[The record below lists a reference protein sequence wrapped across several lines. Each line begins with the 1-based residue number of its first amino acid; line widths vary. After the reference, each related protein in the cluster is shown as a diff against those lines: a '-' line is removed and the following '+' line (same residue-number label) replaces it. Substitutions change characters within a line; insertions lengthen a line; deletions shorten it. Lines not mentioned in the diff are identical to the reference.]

1 MGLAPGKMS
10 DMGNEGNTGFTLPR
24 GATGFFV
31 PKDGP
36 LPETDLRAFRAAL
49 YAAARVVEGQV
60 GEIEGREY
68 PRTFHTASVV
78 NRTGEC
84 VILCHAHHPWIAFAQ
99 ERRNWYA
106 EEFLPP
112 PPWASTFAEA
122 GFMVLSSEQLATPL
136 SDVDTSVL
144 AQSEWRQI
152 RSYGI
157 TTLSGTLFNAW
168 A

>member
-1 MGLAPGKMS
+1 MS
-10 DMGNEGNTGFTLPR
+10 AMVNEGNTDFTLPR

-36 LPETDLRAFRAAL
+36 LPDTDLRAFRTAL

-60 GEIEGREY
+60 GEIEGQEY

-78 NRTGEC
+78 DRTGES
-84 VILCHAHHPWIAFAQ
+84 VILCHAHYPWIAFAQ

-112 PPWASTFAEA
+112 PSWASTFAEA
-122 GFMVLSSEQLATPL
+122 GFVVLSSEQLATPL
-136 SDVDTSVL
+136 SGMDTSVL
-144 AQSEWRQI
+144 AKDEWRHI

-157 TTLSGTLFNAW
+157 TTLGGALFNAW